1 MKKVTLLCSAV
12 ALLSSIAMAA
22 DFHALTEVQTAPA
35 PIQDRELSEIEGGSI
50 CHFQTVGSG
59 LSICDVVTAW
69 PIFII
74 TPDSVFAADN
84 GLAIAGEGQ
93 SLQFIK

>member
-12 ALLSSIAMAA
+12 ALLSSSAIAA
-22 DFHALTEVQTAPA
+22 DFHALTAVQSAPS
-35 PIQDRELSEIEGGSI
+35 PIQDKELSVIEGGSI

-59 LSICDVVTAW
+59 LSICNVVTTW

-84 GLAIAGEGQ
+84 GLSIADGQ

>member
-12 ALLSSIAMAA
+12 ALLSSSAMAA
-22 DFHALTEVQTAPA
+22 DFHALTAVQTAPA
-35 PIQDRELSEIEGGSI
+35 PIKDRELSEIEGGAICNFQSDGGISI
-50 CHFQTVGSG
+50 CEA
-59 LSICDVVTAW
+59 VTAW

-84 GLAIAGEGQ
+84 GLSIADGQ